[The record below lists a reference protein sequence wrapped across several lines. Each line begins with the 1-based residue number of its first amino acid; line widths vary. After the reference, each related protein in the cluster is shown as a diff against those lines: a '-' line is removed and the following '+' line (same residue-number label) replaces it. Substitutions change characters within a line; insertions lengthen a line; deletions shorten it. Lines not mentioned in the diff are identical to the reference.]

1 MNNQKVFHSNDGE
14 IRIEMEMFYKIVKQM
29 QKLFNPV
36 DFLEIFILQVP
47 K

>member
-14 IRIEMEMFYKIVKQM
+14 IRIEVDIFYKIVKQM
-29 QKLFNPV
+29 QILFNPV
-36 DFLEIFILQVP
+36 NFIELFILQIA